1 MMRQYHAIKREN
13 PDSILL
19 FRMGD
24 FYETFGDD
32 AVVVAKDLDITLT
45 ARDKNSDNPIPL
57 AGVPY
62 HALDSYLGKLIKKG
76 HRVAICEQL
85 EDPKSSKGI
94 VRRGVTRIV
103 SPGTVVEGT
112 MLSNSN
118 NFLASINET
127 DDGLGLA
134 IMDIST
140 GEFATAQ
147 FGDRE
152 SLESEM
158 MRYAP
163 SEVIVPEDNEH
174 IENWMMALGVNTTP
188 QKADSW
194 MYPVAKKTLEKRFG
208 SVEELKTYPMAVAAA
223 GSILSYATETQFS
236 ELPHLRPPSL
246 MIKAKTMTLDAVT
259 LRNLEIVRTI
269 SDSSKDTLFAV
280 VNKTS
285 TAGGSRRLKDWFLRP
300 LHDLKRINERHDA
313 VQELFEN
320 TLSRR
325 EIRDILKGFQDVERL
340 LSRLGHG
347 SISPRDLDSLRFSL
361 NTVKE
366 LKQFLTEEPLKSK
379 LMKKLVKSIDIHKQV
394 SKKLTEAIVE
404 DPPLV
409 LRDGGIFKKGYS
421 KELDDL
427 RSKASSGR
435 EWVIALET
443 EEKKKTGIPKLKI
456 GYNRVFGYYLEVPK
470 AFAKK
475 VPESY
480 HRKQT
485 VAAGDR
491 YITPELKEKETLI
504 LRADERSQAL
514 ETELFK
520 ELREW
525 VMEFL
530 GSLQATTMAISRI
543 DAVCSLAEVS
553 QSNNYVRP
561 EMSDDGALSISDG
574 RHPVIEVLREGQYI
588 PNSLQLDNKQRQL
601 MILTGPNMGGK
612 STYMRQTALICI
624 MAQAGCFVPASS
636 ARLGMVDR
644 VFTRVGAHDDL
655 VHGHSTFMVEMLE
668 LANIL
673 RNATTDSLVLLD
685 EIGRGTSTF
694 DGLALAWAVSEQLHA
709 EKGVKTLFATHY
721 HQLTDVA
728 KILDRSVNCHMQ
740 AKEDGHE
747 LTLLHRVAEGPTDA
761 SFGIHV
767 AKMAG
772 VPEEVLARARKVLEN
787 LEQGTTIEVSK
798 TGPVQSVFSP
808 NFSARS
814 EIKENPVINEIKKMD
829 LMNLTPLQALE
840 KLHDIQ
846 QKLL

>member
-32 AVVVAKDLDITLT
+32 AKVVAKELDIALT

-62 HALDSYLGKLIKKG
+62 HALDNYLSKLIKKG

-85 EDPKSSKGI
+85 EDPKSTKGL

-103 SPGTVVEGT
+103 SPGTVVEGS
-112 MLSNSN
+112 MLSASN

-140 GEFATAQ
+140 GEFSTAQ
-147 FGDRE
+147 FRDRE

-158 MRYAP
+158 ARYSPA
-163 SEVIVPEDNEH
+163 EVIIPEGNEN
-174 IENWMMALGVNTTP
+174 IANWMMALGVNTTP
-188 QKADSW
+188 RKADAW
-194 MYPVAKKTLEKRFG
+194 MYPAAKKILEERFG
-208 SVEELKTYPMAVAAA
+208 SVEELKTYPMAITVA
-223 GSILSYATETQFS
+223 GSILSYAIDTQFS

-246 MIKAKTMTLDAVT
+246 MVKAKAMTLDAVT

-269 SDSSKDTLFAV
+269 GDSSKDTLFAV
-280 VNKTS
+280 INRTS

-300 LHDLKRINERHDA
+300 LHDLDRINERHDA
-313 VQELFEN
+313 VQELFDN

-347 SISPRDLDSLRFSL
+347 SISPRDLDSLRSSL
-361 NTVKE
+361 NTLKD
-366 LKQFLTEEPLKSK
+366 LKQFLSEEPLKSK
-379 LMKKLVKSIDIHKQV
+379 LVKKLVKSIDPHKQV
-394 SKKLTEAIVE
+394 SQKLAEALVE

-409 LRDGGIFKKGYS
+409 LRDGGIFRKGYS

-427 RSKASSGR
+427 RARASSGR
-435 EWVIALET
+435 EWVTALES
-443 EEKKKTGIPKLKI
+443 EEKKKTGIPKLKV

-470 AFAKK
+470 AYAKK
-475 VPESY
+475 VPENY

-491 YITPELKEKETLI
+491 YITPELKEKETSI

-525 VMEFL
+525 ILEFL
-530 GSLQATTMAISRI
+530 GSLQSTTMAVSRI
-543 DAVCSLAEVS
+543 DAICSLAEVS
-553 QSNNYVRP
+553 QTHNYVRP
-561 EMSDDGALSISDG
+561 EMSDDGAFSISDG
-574 RHPVIEVLREGQYI
+574 RHPVIEILREGQYI

-612 STYMRQTALICI
+612 STYMRQTALICV

-636 ARLGMVDR
+636 ARLGIVDR

-673 RNATTDSLVLLD
+673 RNATSNSLVLLD

-694 DGLALAWAVSEQLHA
+694 DGLALAWAVAEELHA
-709 EKGVKTLFATHY
+709 GKGVKTLFATHY

-728 KILDRSVNCHMQ
+728 GILDRAVNCHMQ

-772 VPEEVLARARKVLEN
+772 VPEGVLVRARKVLKK
-787 LEQGTTIEVSK
+787 LEEGSTIEVSK
-798 TGPVQSVFSP
+798 VGPVQSVFSSD
-808 NFSARS
+808 FGARS
-814 EIKENPVINEIKKMD
+814 ETKENPVLDEIRKMD

>member
-1 MMRQYHAIKREN
+1 MRQYHAIKREN

-32 AVVVAKDLDITLT
+32 AVIVAKDLDITLT

-62 HALDSYLGKLIKKG
+62 HALDGYLGKLIKKG

-147 FGDRE
+147 FADRE

-158 MRYAP
+158 MRYSP
-163 SEVIVPEDNEH
+163 SEVIVPEGNEN
-174 IENWMMALGVNTTP
+174 IGNWMMALGVNTTP
-188 QKADSW
+188 QKADTW
-194 MYPVAKKTLEKRFG
+194 MYPIAKKTLEKRFG
-208 SVEELKTYPMAVAAA
+208 SVDELKTYPMAVAAA
-223 GSILSYATETQFS
+223 GSILSYATQTQFS

-300 LHDLKRINERHDA
+300 LHDLKKINERHDA
-313 VQELFEN
+313 VQELFDN

-379 LMKKLVKSIDIHKQV
+379 LMKKLVKSIDVHKQV
-394 SKKLTEAIVE
+394 SDKLAEAIVE
-404 DPPLV
+404 EPPLV

-427 RSKASSGR
+427 RSKATSGR
-435 EWVIALET
+435 EWVIALEA

-456 GYNRVFGYYLEVPK
+456 GYNRVFGYYLEIPK

-491 YITPELKEKETLI
+491 YITPELKEKETSI

-514 ETELFK
+514 EAELFK

-543 DAVCSLAEVS
+543 DAISSLAEVS

-612 STYMRQTALICI
+612 STYMRQTALICV

-673 RNATTDSLVLLD
+673 RNATTNSLVLLD

-772 VPEEVLARARKVLEN
+772 VPEEVLVRARKVLEN

-798 TGPVQSVFSP
+798 AGPVQSVFSP
-808 NFSARS
+808 TFSARS

>member
-1 MMRQYHAIKREN
+1 MRQYHAIKREN

-32 AVVVAKDLDITLT
+32 AVVVAKDLNITLT

-62 HALDSYLGKLIKKG
+62 HALDGYLGKLIKKG

-147 FGDRE
+147 FADRE

-158 MRYAP
+158 MRYSP
-163 SEVIVPEDNEH
+163 SEVIVPEGNEH

-188 QKADSW
+188 QKADAW

-300 LHDLKRINERHDA
+300 LHDLKKVNERHDA
-313 VQELFEN
+313 VQELFDN

-404 DPPLV
+404 EPPLV

-427 RSKASSGR
+427 RSNASSGR
-435 EWVIALET
+435 DWVIALEA

-456 GYNRVFGYYLEVPK
+456 GYNRVFGYYLEIPK

-491 YITPELKEKETLI
+491 YITPELKEKETTI

-514 ETELFK
+514 EAELFK

-553 QSNNYVRP
+553 QANNYVRP
-561 EMSDDGALSISDG
+561 EMSNDGALSISDG
-574 RHPVIEVLREGQYI
+574 RHPVIEVLREGKYI

-612 STYMRQTALICI
+612 STYMRQTALICV

-798 TGPVQSVFSP
+798 TGPVQSVFSA
-808 NFSARS
+808 NFGARS
-814 EIKENPVINEIKKMD
+814 EVKENPVINEIKKMD

>member
-32 AVVVAKDLDITLT
+32 AKVVAKELDIALT

-62 HALDSYLGKLIKKG
+62 HALDSYLSKLIKKG

-85 EDPKSSKGI
+85 EDPKSTKGL
-94 VRRGVTRIV
+94 VRRGVTRVV
-103 SPGTVVEGT
+103 SPGTVVEGS
-112 MLSNSN
+112 MLSASN

-140 GEFATAQ
+140 GEFSTTQ
-147 FGDRE
+147 FRDRE

-158 MRYAP
+158 ARYSPA
-163 SEVIVPEDNEH
+163 EVIIPEGNEN
-174 IENWMMALGVNTTP
+174 IANWMMALGVNTTP
-188 QKADSW
+188 RKADVW
-194 MYPVAKKTLEKRFG
+194 MYPAAKKILEERFG
-208 SVEELKTYPMAVAAA
+208 SVEELKTYPMAVTVA
-223 GSILSYATETQFS
+223 GSILSYAIDTQFS

-246 MIKAKTMTLDAVT
+246 MVKAKAMTLDAVT

-269 SDSSKDTLFAV
+269 GDSSKDTLFAV
-280 VNKTS
+280 INRTS

-300 LHDLKRINERHDA
+300 LHDLDRINERHDA
-313 VQELFEN
+313 VQELFDN

-347 SISPRDLDSLRFSL
+347 SISPRDLDSLRSSL
-361 NTVKE
+361 NTLKD
-366 LKQFLTEEPLKSK
+366 LKQFLSEEPLKSK
-379 LMKKLVKSIDIHKQV
+379 LVKKLVKSIDPHKQV
-394 SKKLTEAIVE
+394 SQKLAEALVE

-409 LRDGGIFKKGYS
+409 LRDGGIFRKGYS

-427 RSKASSGR
+427 RARASSGR
-435 EWVIALET
+435 EWVTALES
-443 EEKKKTGIPKLKI
+443 EEKKKTGIPKLKV

-470 AFAKK
+470 AYAKK
-475 VPESY
+475 VPENY

-491 YITPELKEKETLI
+491 YITPELKEKETSI

-525 VMEFL
+525 ILEFL
-530 GSLQATTMAISRI
+530 GSLQSTTMAVSRI
-543 DAVCSLAEVS
+543 DAICSLAEVS
-553 QSNNYVRP
+553 QTHNYVRP
-561 EMSDDGALSISDG
+561 EMSDDGAFSISDG
-574 RHPVIEVLREGQYI
+574 RHPVIEILREGQYI

-612 STYMRQTALICI
+612 STYMRQTALICV

-636 ARLGMVDR
+636 ARLGIVDR

-673 RNATTDSLVLLD
+673 RNATSNSLVLLD

-694 DGLALAWAVSEQLHA
+694 DGLALAWAVAEELHA
-709 EKGVKTLFATHY
+709 GKGVKTLFATHY

-728 KILDRSVNCHMQ
+728 GILDRAVNCHMQ

-772 VPEEVLARARKVLEN
+772 VPEDVLVRARKVLKK
-787 LEQGTTIEVSK
+787 LEEGSTIEVSK
-798 TGPVQSVFSP
+798 VGPVQSVFSSD
-808 NFSARS
+808 FGARS
-814 EIKENPVINEIKKMD
+814 ETKENPVLDEIRKMD

>member
-13 PDSILL
+13 PDTILL

-32 AVVVAKDLDITLT
+32 AVIVAKDLDITLT

-62 HALDSYLGKLIKKG
+62 HALDGYLGKLIKKG

-147 FGDRE
+147 FADRE

-158 MRYAP
+158 MRYSP
-163 SEVIVPEDNEH
+163 SEVIIPEGNEN
-174 IENWMMALGVNTTP
+174 IGNWMMALGVNTTP
-188 QKADSW
+188 QKADTW
-194 MYPVAKKTLEKRFG
+194 MYPIAKKTLEKRFG
-208 SVEELKTYPMAVAAA
+208 SVDELKTYPMAVAAA
-223 GSILSYATETQFS
+223 GSILSYATQTQFS

-269 SDSSKDTLFAV
+269 GDSSKDTLFAV

-300 LHDLKRINERHDA
+300 LHDLKRINERHDS
-313 VQELFEN
+313 VQELFDN

-379 LMKKLVKSIDIHKQV
+379 LMKKLVKSIDVHKPV
-394 SKKLTEAIVE
+394 ADKLAEAIVE
-404 DPPLV
+404 EPPLV

-427 RSKASSGR
+427 RSKATSGR
-435 EWVIALET
+435 EWVIALEA

-456 GYNRVFGYYLEVPK
+456 GYNRVFGYYLEIPK

-491 YITPELKEKETLI
+491 YITPELKEKETSI

-514 ETELFK
+514 EAELFK

-543 DAVCSLAEVS
+543 DAISSLAEVS

-673 RNATTDSLVLLD
+673 RNATTNSLVLLD

-772 VPEEVLARARKVLEN
+772 VPEEVLVRARKVLEN

-798 TGPVQSVFSP
+798 AGPVQSVFSP
-808 NFSARS
+808 TFSARS

>member
-32 AVVVAKDLDITLT
+32 AVIVAKDLDITLT

-147 FGDRE
+147 FRDRE

-163 SEVIVPEDNEH
+163 SEVIVPEGNEH

-269 SDSSKDTLFAV
+269 GDSSKDTLFAV

-491 YITPELKEKETLI
+491 YITPELKEKETSI

-814 EIKENPVINEIKKMD
+814 EVKENPVISEIKKMD

>member
-1 MMRQYHAIKREN
+1 MRQYHAIKREN

-32 AVVVAKDLDITLT
+32 AVIVAKDLDITLT

-62 HALDSYLGKLIKKG
+62 HALDGYLGKLIKKG

-147 FGDRE
+147 FADRE

-158 MRYAP
+158 MRYSP
-163 SEVIVPEDNEH
+163 SEVIIPEGNEN
-174 IENWMMALGVNTTP
+174 IGNWMMALGVNTTP
-188 QKADSW
+188 QKADTW
-194 MYPVAKKTLEKRFG
+194 MYPIAKKTLEKRFG
-208 SVEELKTYPMAVAAA
+208 SVDELKTYPMAVAAA
-223 GSILSYATETQFS
+223 GSILSYATQTQFS

-300 LHDLKRINERHDA
+300 LHDLKKINERHDS
-313 VQELFEN
+313 VQELFDN

-379 LMKKLVKSIDIHKQV
+379 LMKKLVKSIDVHKQV
-394 SKKLTEAIVE
+394 SDKLAEAIVE
-404 DPPLV
+404 EPPLV

-427 RSKASSGR
+427 RSKATSGR
-435 EWVIALET
+435 EWVIALEA

-456 GYNRVFGYYLEVPK
+456 GYNRVFGYYLEIPK

-491 YITPELKEKETLI
+491 YITPELKEKETSI

-514 ETELFK
+514 EAELFK

-543 DAVCSLAEVS
+543 DAISSLAEVS

-612 STYMRQTALICI
+612 STYMRQTALICV

-673 RNATTDSLVLLD
+673 RNATTNSLVLLD

-772 VPEEVLARARKVLEN
+772 VPEEVLVRARKVLEN

-798 TGPVQSVFSP
+798 AGPVQSVFSP
-808 NFSARS
+808 TFSARS

>member
-1 MMRQYHAIKREN
+1 MRQYHAIKREN

-19 FRMGD
+19 YRMGD

-32 AVVVAKDLDITLT
+32 AKIVAKELDIALT
-45 ARDKNSDNPIPL
+45 ARDKNSENPIPL

-62 HALDSYLGKLIKKG
+62 HALDSYLSKLIKKG

-85 EDPKSSKGI
+85 ENPKNAKGL

-103 SPGTVVEGT
+103 SQGTVVEGS

-118 NFLASINET
+118 NFLASVNET
-127 DDGLGLA
+127 DEGLGLS

-140 GEFATAQ
+140 GEFSTAQ
-147 FGDRE
+147 FKDRE
-152 SLESEM
+152 GLESEM
-158 MRYAP
+158 IRYAP
-163 SEVIVPEDNEH
+163 AEVIIPDGNEN

-188 QKADSW
+188 RKADSW
-194 MYPVAKKTLEKRFG
+194 MYPIAKKILEKRFG
-208 SVEELKTYPMAVAAA
+208 SVEELKTYPMAVTAA

-269 SDSSKDTLFAV
+269 NDSSKDTLFAI

-300 LHDLKRINERHDA
+300 LHDLKRINERHDS
-313 VQELFEN
+313 VQELFNN

-325 EIRDILKGFQDVERL
+325 EIKDILKGFQDVERL

-379 LMKKLVKSIDIHKQV
+379 LMKRLVKSIDIHKQV
-394 SKKLTEAIVE
+394 SDKLTEALVE
-404 DPPLV
+404 EPPLI
-409 LRDGGIFKKGYS
+409 LRDGGIFRKGYS

-427 RSKASSGR
+427 RSRASSGR
-435 EWVIALET
+435 EWVISLET

-475 VPESY
+475 VPENY

-491 YITPELKEKETLI
+491 YITPELKEKETSI

-514 ETELFK
+514 EAELFK

-530 GSLQATTMAISRI
+530 GSLQSTTMAISRI

-553 QSNNYVRP
+553 QTNNYVRP
-561 EMSDDGALSISDG
+561 EMSNDGALSISDG

-612 STYMRQTALICI
+612 STYMRQTALICV

-728 KILDRSVNCHMQ
+728 NILDRSVNCHMQ

-747 LTLLHRVAEGPTDA
+747 LTLLHIVAEGPTDT

-808 NFSARS
+808 NFGTRS
-814 EIKENPVINEIKKMD
+814 EVKENPVINEIKKMD

>member
-32 AVVVAKDLDITLT
+32 AKVVAKELDIALT

-62 HALDSYLGKLIKKG
+62 HALDSYLSKLIKKG

-85 EDPKSSKGI
+85 EDPKSTKGL

-103 SPGTVVEGT
+103 SPGTVVEGS
-112 MLSNSN
+112 MLSASN

-140 GEFATAQ
+140 GEFSTAQ
-147 FGDRE
+147 FRDRE

-158 MRYAP
+158 ARYSPA
-163 SEVIVPEDNEH
+163 EVIIPEGNEN
-174 IENWMMALGVNTTP
+174 IANWMMALGVNTTP
-188 QKADSW
+188 RKADAW
-194 MYPVAKKTLEKRFG
+194 MYPAAKKILEERFG
-208 SVEELKTYPMAVAAA
+208 SVEELKTYPMAITVA
-223 GSILSYATETQFS
+223 GSILSYAIDTQFS

-246 MIKAKTMTLDAVT
+246 MVKAKAMTLDAVT

-269 SDSSKDTLFAV
+269 GDSSKDTLFAV
-280 VNKTS
+280 INRTS

-300 LHDLKRINERHDA
+300 LHDLDRINERHDS
-313 VQELFEN
+313 VQELFDN

-347 SISPRDLDSLRFSL
+347 SISPRDLDSLRSSL
-361 NTVKE
+361 NTLKD
-366 LKQFLTEEPLKSK
+366 LKQFLSEEPLKSK
-379 LMKKLVKSIDIHKQV
+379 LVKKLVKSIDPHKQV
-394 SKKLTEAIVE
+394 SQKLVEALVE

-409 LRDGGIFKKGYS
+409 LRDGGIFRKGYS

-427 RSKASSGR
+427 RARASSGR
-435 EWVIALET
+435 EWVTALES
-443 EEKKKTGIPKLKI
+443 EEKKKTGIPKLKV

-470 AFAKK
+470 AYAKK
-475 VPESY
+475 VPENY

-491 YITPELKEKETLI
+491 YITPELKEKETSI

-525 VMEFL
+525 ILEFL
-530 GSLQATTMAISRI
+530 GSLQSTTMAVSRI
-543 DAVCSLAEVS
+543 DAICSLAEVS
-553 QSNNYVRP
+553 QAYNYVRP
-561 EMSDDGALSISDG
+561 EMSDDGAFSISDG
-574 RHPVIEVLREGQYI
+574 RHPVIEILREGQYI

-673 RNATTDSLVLLD
+673 RNATPNSLVLLD

-694 DGLALAWAVSEQLHA
+694 DGLALAWAVSEELHA
-709 EKGVKTLFATHY
+709 GKGVKTLFATHY

-728 KILDRSVNCHMQ
+728 GILDRAVNCHMQ

-772 VPEEVLARARKVLEN
+772 VPEGVLVRARKVLKK
-787 LEQGTTIEVSK
+787 LEEGSTIEVSK
-798 TGPVQSVFSP
+798 VGPVQSVFSSD
-808 NFSARS
+808 FGARS
-814 EIKENPVINEIKKMD
+814 ETKENPVLDEIRKMD

>member
-32 AVVVAKDLDITLT
+32 AVIVAKDLDITLT

-62 HALDSYLGKLIKKG
+62 HALDGYLGKLIKKG

-147 FGDRE
+147 FADRE

-158 MRYAP
+158 MRYSP
-163 SEVIVPEDNEH
+163 SEVIVPEGNEN
-174 IENWMMALGVNTTP
+174 IGNWMMALGVNTTP
-188 QKADSW
+188 QKADTW
-194 MYPVAKKTLEKRFG
+194 MYPIAKKTLEKRFG
-208 SVEELKTYPMAVAAA
+208 SVDELKTYPMAVAAA
-223 GSILSYATETQFS
+223 GSILSYATQTQFS

-269 SDSSKDTLFAV
+269 GDSSKDTLFAV

-300 LHDLKRINERHDA
+300 LHDLKKINERHDS
-313 VQELFEN
+313 VQELFDN

-379 LMKKLVKSIDIHKQV
+379 LMKKLVKSIDVHKQV
-394 SKKLTEAIVE
+394 SDKLAEAIVE
-404 DPPLV
+404 EPPLV

-427 RSKASSGR
+427 RSKATSGR
-435 EWVIALET
+435 EWVIALEA

-456 GYNRVFGYYLEVPK
+456 GYNRVFGYYLEIPK

-491 YITPELKEKETLI
+491 YITPELKEKETSI

-514 ETELFK
+514 EAELFK

-543 DAVCSLAEVS
+543 DAISSLAEVS

-612 STYMRQTALICI
+612 STYMRQTALICV

-673 RNATTDSLVLLD
+673 RNATTNSLVLLD

-772 VPEEVLARARKVLEN
+772 VPEEVLVRARKVLEN

-798 TGPVQSVFSP
+798 AGPVQSVFSP
-808 NFSARS
+808 TFSARS

>member
-32 AVVVAKDLDITLT
+32 AIVAAKDLDITLT

-57 AGVPY
+57 AGIPY

-127 DDGLGLA
+127 DDGIGLA

-147 FGDRE
+147 FRDRE

-163 SEVIVPEDNEH
+163 AEVIVPEGNEDV
-174 IENWMMALGVNTTP
+174 ENWMKALGVNITP
-188 QKADSW
+188 CKADSW
-194 MYPVAKKTLEKRFG
+194 MYPVSKKALEERFG
-208 SVEELKTYPMAVAAA
+208 SVEELNTYPMAVTAA
-223 GSILSYATETQFS
+223 GAILSYAIETQFS

-246 MIKAKTMTLDAVT
+246 MVKAKTMTLDAVT

-280 VNKTS
+280 LNKSS
-285 TAGGSRRLKDWFLRP
+285 TAGGSRRMKDWLLRP
-300 LHDLKRINERHDA
+300 LYDLERINERHDA
-313 VQELFEN
+313 VQELFDN

-347 SISPRDLDSLRFSL
+347 SISPRDLDSLKSSL
-361 NTVKE
+361 NTVKD
-366 LKQFLTEEPLKSK
+366 LKQFLSEEPLKSK
-379 LMKKLVKSIDIHKQV
+379 LMKKLVKSIDVHKQV
-394 SKKLTEAIVE
+394 SKKLEEAIVE
-404 DPPLV
+404 DPPAV

-427 RSKASSGR
+427 RSKATSGR
-435 EWVIALET
+435 EWVASLEN
-443 EEKKKTGIPKLKI
+443 EEKEKTGIPKLKI
-456 GYNRVFGYYLEVPK
+456 GYNRVFGYYIEVPK
-470 AFAKK
+470 AYAKK
-475 VPESY
+475 VPENY

-491 YITPELKEKETLI
+491 YITPELKEKETSI

-525 VMEFL
+525 ILEFL
-530 GSLQATTMAISRI
+530 GSLQATTMAVSRI
-543 DAVCSLAEVS
+543 DAIGSLAEVS
-553 QSNNYVRP
+553 QINNYVRP
-561 EMSDDGALSISDG
+561 EMSDDGTLSISDG
-574 RHPVIEVLREGQYI
+574 RHPVIEVLRDGQYI
-588 PNSLQLDNKQRQL
+588 PNNLQLDNKQRQL

-612 STYMRQTALICI
+612 STYMRQTALISV

-673 RNATTDSLVLLD
+673 RNATPNSLVLLD

-694 DGLALAWAVSEQLHA
+694 DGLALAWAVSEELHA
-709 EKGVKTLFATHY
+709 GKGVKTLFATHY

-747 LTLLHRVAEGPTDA
+747 LKLLHRIAEGPTDA

-772 VPEEVLARARKVLEN
+772 VPEEVLVRARKVLNN
-787 LEQGTTIEVSK
+787 LEEGSTIEVSK
-798 TGPVQSVFSP
+798 TGPVQSVFGA
-808 NFSARS
+808 NFGARS
-814 EIKENPVINEIKKMD
+814 ETKENPVISEIKKMD

-840 KLHDIQ
+840 KLHEIQ

>member
-1 MMRQYHAIKREN
+1 MMRQYYAIKRDN

-32 AVVVAKDLDITLT
+32 AVTVAKDLDITLT

-85 EDPKSSKGI
+85 EDPKNSKGI

-118 NFLASINET
+118 NFLASLNET

-140 GEFATAQ
+140 GEFSTAQ
-147 FGDRE
+147 FRDRE

-158 MRYAP
+158 MRYSP
-163 SEVIVPEDNEH
+163 SEVIIPEGNEN
-174 IENWMMALGVNTTP
+174 IENWMKALGMNITHC
-188 QKADSW
+188 KAESW
-194 MYPVAKKTLEKRFG
+194 IYPTSKKILEERFG
-208 SVEELKTYPMAVAAA
+208 SVEELKTYPIAVTAASA
-223 GSILSYATETQFS
+223 VLSYATETQFS
-236 ELPHLRPPSL
+236 ELPHLHAPSL
-246 MIKAKTMTLDAVT
+246 MVKAKTMTLDAVT
-259 LRNLEIVRTI
+259 LRNLEIVRNV

-280 VNKTS
+280 LNKTS
-285 TAGGSRRLKDWFLRP
+285 TAGGSRRLKDWLLRP
-300 LHDLKRINERHDA
+300 LHDLDKINERHEA
-313 VQELFEN
+313 VEELFN
-320 TLSRR
+320 KTLSRR
-325 EIRDILKGFQDVERL
+325 EIRDILRGFQDVERL

-347 SISPRDLDSLRFSL
+347 SISPRDLDSLRVSL
-361 NTVKE
+361 HTLKD
-366 LKQFLTEEPLKSK
+366 LKQFLSEEPLKSK
-379 LMKKLVKSIDIHKQV
+379 LMKRLVKSINPHKQL
-394 SKKLTEAIVE
+394 STKLGEALVE
-404 DPPLV
+404 EPPLV

-427 RSKASSGR
+427 RAKSTSGR
-435 EWVIALET
+435 EWVASLEA

-456 GYNRVFGYYLEVPK
+456 GYNRVFGYYIEVPK
-470 AFAKK
+470 TFAKK
-475 VPESY
+475 VPDSY

-491 YITPELKEKETLI
+491 YITPELKEKETAI
-504 LRADERSQAL
+504 LRSDDRAKAL

-530 GSLQATTMAISRI
+530 GSLQATTIAVSKIDSIS
-543 DAVCSLAEVS
+543 ALAEVS
-553 QSNNYVRP
+553 QTNNYVRP
-561 EMSDDGALSISDG
+561 EMSNDGLVSISDG
-574 RHPVIEVLREGQYI
+574 RHPVIEILREGQYI
-588 PNSLQLDNKQRQL
+588 PNSLQLDNKQRQM

-624 MAQAGCFVPASS
+624 MAQSGCFVPASS
-636 ARLGMVDR
+636 ARLSIIDR
-644 VFTRVGAHDDL
+644 IFTRVGAHDDL

-673 RNATTDSLVLLD
+673 RNATPNSLVLLD

-694 DGLALAWAVSEQLHA
+694 DGLALAWAVAEELHA
-709 EKGVKTLFATHY
+709 GKGVKTLFATHY

-747 LTLLHRVAEGPTDA
+747 LTLMHRIAEGPTDA

-772 VPEEVLARARKVLEN
+772 VPEEVLERARKVLNN
-787 LEQGTTIEVSK
+787 LEEGSTIEVSK
-798 TGPVQSVFSP
+798 TGPVQSVFRTD
-808 NFSARS
+808 FGLRT
-814 EIKENPVINEIKKMD
+814 ETKENPIIDEIRKMD
-829 LMNLTPLQALE
+829 LMNLTPLKALE